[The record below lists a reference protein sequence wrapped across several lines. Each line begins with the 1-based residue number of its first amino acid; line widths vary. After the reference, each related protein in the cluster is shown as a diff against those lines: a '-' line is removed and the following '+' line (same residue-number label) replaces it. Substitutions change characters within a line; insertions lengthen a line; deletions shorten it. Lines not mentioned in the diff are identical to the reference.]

1 MKLLLENWRKYLVER
16 KLSADGTP
24 VFLPF
29 RTDIDIYNNK
39 TAEEYGV
46 SSPSDLNELFAKEG
60 IYGSGPLGWLN
71 NDEGNNNLYDMMVDS
86 NATAMIDREALK
98 NSTCL
103 WIAIWGYVGFNQ
115 QPQTDDEIDFIRQC
129 YSSGVEGL
137 SFYEGTAYRGMGVS
151 QEWLFQQLFGQEGA
165 EDDEYFKGYRAD
177 KRQPE
182 DLKMGIKDY
191 LNFYRLMKGQKVIT
205 PQTNTGYW
213 THYPRGEDRVES
225 WSRSEKVAV
234 EYARTGAFLQTSE
247 AKPGNYLSI
256 VMVAE
261 TKDNEGAFLNFDLF
275 YKSTI
280 ASAEKR
286 NQEVPAFVKRS
297 NGIKIKK
304 AIIPYN
310 QVKKIFKDMATGRH
324 GEKLATAVKSGQMK
338 PMKFENKQN
347 QKLLKEGRYSELYEI
362 EQDWEIIF

>member
-1 MKLLLENWRKYLVER
+1 MKHLLENWRKYITER
-16 KLSADGTP
+16 KLVSEDTP

-29 RTDIDIYNNK
+29 RTDMQIYNEK
-39 TAEEYGV
+39 TASQYGI
-46 SSPSDLNELFAKEG
+46 SSPGDLDKLFIKEG
-60 IYGSGPLGWLN
+60 VYGDGATGWLN
-71 NDEGNNNLYDMMVDS
+71 NDSGNKALYRMMVESD
-86 NATAMIDREALK
+86 APAMTDREALK

-103 WIAIWGYVGFNQ
+103 WIALWGYVGHNK

-129 YSSGVEGL
+129 YSSGVKGL

-151 QEWLFQQLFGQEGA
+151 QEWLFQQLFGQKGI
-165 EDDEYFKGYRAD
+165 DDID
-177 KRQPE
+177 KRQAG
-182 DLKMGIKDY
+182 DIKMGIKDY
-191 LNFYRLMKGQKVIT
+191 LNFYRLVKGQKVIT
-205 PQTNTGYW
+205 PQTTSGFW

-247 AKPGNYLSI
+247 AKPGTYLSI

-261 TKDNEGAFLNFDLF
+261 AEDNEGVFLNFDLL

-297 NGIKIKK
+297 KGVTIRK
-304 AIIPYN
+304 AIIPFN
-310 QVKKIFKDMATGRH
+310 QVKKVFDDFATGRH
-324 GEKLATAVKSGQMK
+324 GEKLAAAVKSGQMK

-347 QKLLKEGRYSELYEI
+347 QKLLREEKYSELYKI

>member
-1 MKLLLENWRKYLVER
+1 MKLLLENWRKYITER
-16 KLSADGTP
+16 KLVSEDTP

-29 RTDIDIYNNK
+29 RTDIQIYNNR
-39 TAEEYGV
+39 TSEGYGI
-46 SSPSDLNELFAKEG
+46 SSPADLDELFMKEG
-60 IYGSGPLGWLN
+60 VYNDGATGWLN
-71 NDEGNNNLYDMMVDS
+71 NDSGNKTLYRMMVESDAPS
-86 NATAMIDREALK
+86 MTDREALK

-103 WIAIWGYVGFNQ
+103 WIALWGYVGHGK
-115 QPQTDDEIDFIRQC
+115 QPLTDDEIDFIRQC

-213 THYPRGEDRVES
+213 IHYPRGEDRVES

-247 AKPGNYLSI
+247 AEPGNYLSI

-261 TKDNEGAFLNFDLF
+261 AKDNDGAFLNFDLL

-280 ASAEKR
+280 ASVEKR

-310 QVKKIFKDMATGRH
+310 QVKKIFKDFATGRH
-324 GEKLATAVKSGQMK
+324 GEKLANAVKSGQMK

-347 QKLLKEGRYSELYEI
+347 QKLLKEGKYSELYEI